1 MIILQILFKLS
12 RKILYYIFEDFKPNK
27 DSTVC
32 AVALYTFAHFTTLQN
47 AQSKVIALLPTI

>member
-12 RKILYYIFEDFKPNK
+12 RKKIYYIFEDFKPNK

-32 AVALYTFAHFTTLQN
+32 AVVLYTFAHFTALQN
-47 AQSKVIALLPTI
+47 AQSKVIALLPTM